1 MHTSAC
7 CSVRTIALLGL
18 LAGLVLAMVDPARS
32 RAETIGQPL
41 EFEVAALPPQA
52 KSPIER
58 RGDPII
64 ELERAPPR
72 RKPAGVQRA

>member
-18 LAGLVLAMVDPARS
+18 LAVLGLAMVDPARG
-32 RAETIGQPL
+32 RVETIGQSCN
-41 EFEVAALPPQA
+41 FEVVALPPQA

-64 ELERAPPR
+64 ELDRAPPR